1 MLGVRRRCCHR
12 RHQSQRLS
20 HNIYQQQRAAAWNDN
35 WRAHGS
41 SHLSDTSTPTLDG
54 MLPVNLLLYS
64 SSSLCYPGTHA
75 HTHTQESPL
84 TQGLSHHAVPA
95 ALVLI
100 PPQCR
105 ESVDGER
112 DGASEGVAVQLQT
125 TAATTAI
132 ICQQHDNGMR
142 VDATTILQYAVN
154 VLTYVNDDRVPMLL
168 GIVPVRL
175 LLPSWSEL
183 QDTTH
188 SEQSN
193 DSAGPVSH
201 AQHKCSPTTHP
212 HTQHIRLNT
221 WPMYTAANTHTTHTS
236 HTLSHTPH
244 THTHHHHHCGSNSR

>member
-1 MLGVRRRCCHR
+1 
-12 RHQSQRLS
+12 
-20 HNIYQQQRAAAWNDN
+20 
-35 WRAHGS
+35 
-41 SHLSDTSTPTLDG
+41 
-54 MLPVNLLLYS
+54 MLPRNT
-64 SSSLCYPGTHA
+64 CTHTYPGVT
-75 HTHTQESPL
+75 TDPGIVTPP
-84 TQGLSHHAVPA
+84 VPA

-132 ICQQHDNGMR
+132 ICQRHDNGMR
-142 VDATTILQYAVN
+142 VDATTILQHAVN

-201 AQHKCSPTTHP
+201 AQHNGSPTTHA